1 MITSLVTGWS
11 CTWQSEKDTIHY
23 LTSEASAAIA
33 TSNKQE
39 PFLMAR
45 DLKEYIKASE
55 RAKHSSMI
63 ASYTPDNNAIC
74 E

>member
-1 MITSLVTGWS
+1 MELHMTKWKGYNPLLNFRSFSG
-11 CTWQSEKDTIHY
+11 H
-23 LTSEASAAIA
+23 
-33 TSNKQE
+33 SNKQE